1 MQPDLIVMDLSLPR
15 LGGWEAT
22 RRLKANSSTT
32 HIPVLACTAHAFGS
46 AVERALVAGCDAYL
60 VKPCLPEDLTREVR
74 RLLSEFAVRRGA

>member
-22 RRLKANSSTT
+22 RRLKGNSSTT